1 MQNVTYPRAETLTD
15 DRSRQFGGTQARQ
28 GDQVLTTD
36 RKEIPFDVPGLRAFL
51 GEDGVAVLL
60 LDRPEKKNA
69 LARAQWEALPGL
81 LTRLADEPGLR
92 VLLLTGAGGA
102 FSAGADITE
111 LAEVYASPEAADEYH
126 AVNVAAESAL
136 AAFPHPT
143 LAVVDGPC
151 VGGGCQLAVA
161 CDLRFAARDARFGI
175 TPAKLGIVYPAVPT
189 ARLARLVGPARAKYL
204 LYSAELVTADQALVF
219 GLVDEVADAVQE
231 RALAFARVLASRS
244 AQTQGA
250 VKAVVDAAVTG
261 GDPQAAVEPWER
273 ASRTTPDVREGL
285 AAFLARRP
293 PRF

>member
-1 MQNVTYPRAETLTD
+1 M
-15 DRSRQFGGTQARQ
+15 GG
-28 GDQVLTTD
+28 
-36 RKEIPFDVPGLRAFL
+36 GLRCEVA
-51 GEDGVAVLL
+51 GGVGTVTI
-60 LDRPEKKNA
+60 DRPEKRNA
-69 LARAQWEALPGL
+69 MSADMWRALPGIL
-81 LTRLADEPGLR
+81 DGLDADPGVR
-92 VLLLTGAGGA
+92 VVVLTGAGGN
-102 FSAGADITE
+102 FCAGADIAE
-111 LAEVYASPEAADEYH
+111 LTDIHRDDDSHLSTVAER
-126 AVNVAAESAL
+126 AL
-136 AAFPHPT
+136 AAFPKPT
-143 LAVVDGPC
+143 LAAIEGFC
-151 VGGGCQLAVA
+151 VGGGCQLAAA
-161 CDLRFAARDARFGI
+161 CDLRFAAPGARFGI

>member
-1 MQNVTYPRAETLTD
+1 MRV
-15 DRSRQFGGTQARQ
+15 
-28 GDQVLTTD
+28 
-36 RKEIPFDVPGLRAFL
+36 FL
-51 GEDGVAVLL
+51 GDDGVAVLL

-69 LARAQWEALPGL
+69 LTRAQWEALPEL
-81 LTRLADEPGLR
+81 LTRLEQEPGLR
-92 VLLLTGAGGA
+92 VLLLTGTGGA
-102 FSAGADITE
+102 FSAGADIGE
-111 LAEVYASPEAADEYH
+111 LAGVYASPEAADEYH

-161 CDLRFAARDARFGI
+161 CDLRFAASGARFGI

-219 GLVDEVADAVQE
+219 GLVDEVAPEGQSVQE

-250 VKAVVDAAVTG
+250 VKDVVDAVVTG
-261 GDPQAAVEPWER
+261 GDAQAAVAPWER

-285 AAFLARRP
+285 AAFLERRA